1 MPQIKIYPDTE
12 HMAHATA
19 ELLVTIAVSS
29 IDDRGSFSVA
39 LSGGSTPRR
48 AYEHLATKEFASRV
62 DWSHIHVFWGDER
75 CVPPRHPRS
84 NYGMAREA
92 LLDHI
97 PIPTRNVHRVL
108 GELAPAE
115 AASRYEATLRQFF
128 SPEQEGEAV
137 TFDLVLLGMGTD
149 GHTASLFPRSKV
161 LAERSRWVASDY
173 VDETKD
179 WRVTLTPPAINAARQ
194 VSFLVSGRAK
204 ARTVQQVIR
213 GPRQSRLLPAQIVQP
228 KSGNLTWLLDSE
240 AAALV

>member
-1 MPQIKIYPDTE
+1 MPEIRIYPATE
-12 HMAHATA
+12 HLAQAAAEHLATA
-19 ELLVTIAVSS
+19 AVSS
-29 IDDRGSFSVA
+29 LDDRGSFAVA
-39 LSGGSTPRR
+39 LSGGSTPRP
-48 AYEHLATKEFASRV
+48 AYEHLATMELASQL

-75 CVPPRHPRS
+75 CVAAHHPDS
-84 NYGMAREA
+84 NYGMARQA

-97 PIPTRNVHRVL
+97 PIPTRNVHRIL

-149 GHTASLFPRSKV
+149 GHTASLFPRSEV
-161 LAERSRWVASDY
+161 LAERSRWVASNH
-173 VDETKD
+173 VDETKG

-194 VSFLVSGRAK
+194 VTFLVSGRAK

-213 GPRQSRLLPAQIVQP
+213 GPRQSRLLPAQIVRP